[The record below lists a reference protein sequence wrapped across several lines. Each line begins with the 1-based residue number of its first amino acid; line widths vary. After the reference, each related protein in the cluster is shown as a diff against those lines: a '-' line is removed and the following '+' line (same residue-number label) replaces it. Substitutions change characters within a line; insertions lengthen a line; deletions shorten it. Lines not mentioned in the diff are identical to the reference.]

1 MTTWQGGVLGSEDD
15 GRATTLDTSGSV
27 VLTGTIYGISTG
39 TLMFRIPGV
48 DVPQGAQIDAA
59 TITPTIVLGT
69 GSGSGFVNA
78 FAPLVADVPALVIGL
93 LAEPRT
99 TSHVVEIA
107 AAGSPALD
115 ITAIVQELVDRPSW
129 VPGNAIAVLMTQA
142 PGRAVSARQY
152 DGSPTYAAT
161 VSVTWSNAAPP
172 GAQVREI
179 TATTVGAQPSVNV
192 HELTVHTDAPEP
204 VPGGSGRW
212 WGSDQWGTFRPFFW
226 AGDQWGTLAP
236 YVWTGDQWQPLG

>member
-1 MTTWQGGVLGSEDD
+1 VTTWQGGVLGSEDD

-59 TITPTIVLGT
+59 TITPTIVLGS
-69 GSGSGFVNA
+69 GSGSGFVNV
-78 FAPLVADVPALVIGL
+78 FAPLVVDVPALVIGL

-107 AAGSPALD
+107 AAGTTALD
-115 ITAIVQELVDRPSW
+115 ITAIVQELVDRPGW

-142 PGRAVSARQY
+142 PGRGVSARQY

-161 VSVTWSNAAPP
+161 VSVTWSDAAPP
-172 GAQVREI
+172 GAQVREMI
-179 TATTVGAQPSVNV
+179 ATTVGAQPSVNV
-192 HELTVHTDAPEP
+192 HELTVHTDAPAP

-212 WGSDQWGTFRPFFW
+212 WGSDQWGTLRPYFW
-226 AGDQWGTLAP
+226 AGDQWGTLSP
-236 YVWTGDQWQPLG
+236 YVWTGDQWQTLG